1 MDGSR
6 SFRIS
11 CILLSLLFILLT
23 IQSGKA
29 GLYHASGDE
38 TITGEETLACSQ
50 CHTMH
55 GTQGGQSLIYGG
67 TAAVYPKL
75 LRASSILNLC
85 LYCHQDNSVGMTNPT
100 PPDIWNNTLGY
111 IPSGGDFA
119 HLNYT
124 NESNRHSVGTD
135 VSIITPPGSDTTVD
149 WTAVTTRYGIIFN
162 CLYCHDQ
169 HGNRN
174 YRNLRYD
181 PGNPTND
188 TEAAGV
194 KVSYSLDGGVCST
207 GELAPCDID
216 NTTDVNDSLFKYNRN
231 SVKFYKPGAT
241 DYNRLAQWC
250 GRCHANFFGQSGDTN
265 LGGTP
270 AVGVGAGDDNTG
282 SPWVRHPVGDIN
294 MTIAGGNLHVD
305 TATWLDTAMTGR
317 PRYVEPDSYGTETID
332 GNEQPFCL
340 SCHYAHGGGN
350 PNNATDPTLDHSNL
364 VYVDAG
370 GNLNM
375 DTTYDT
381 ATGMLRNTCQKCH
394 NQ

>member
-1 MDGSR
+1 L
-6 SFRIS
+6 SF
-11 CILLSLLFILLT
+11 LLLLIT
-23 IQSGKA
+23 IQSGNA
-29 GLYHASGDE
+29 GLYHASGEE

-67 TAAVYPKL
+67 AAAVYPKL

-85 LYCHQDNSVGMTNPT
+85 LYCHQDNSAGMTNPT

-124 NESNRHSVGTD
+124 NERNRHSVGTD
-135 VSIITPPGSDTTVD
+135 VSTTPPPGADTAVVD
-149 WTAVTTRYGIIFN
+149 WSGVTTRYGTTFN

-169 HGNRN
+169 HGNKN

-181 PGNPTND
+181 PGNPAND
-188 TEAAGV
+188 TEAAGL
-194 KVSYSLDGGVCST
+194 KISYSLDGGTCST
-207 GELAPCDID
+207 GETPPCDID
-216 NTTDVNDSLFKYNRN
+216 NTTSATDNLVKYYRSN
-231 SVKFYKPGAT
+231 VKFYKPSAT

-250 GRCHANFFGQSGDTN
+250 GKCHTKFFGPSGDTN
-265 LGGTP
+265 LGGV
-270 AVGVGAGDDNTG
+270 AAAGVGAGDNNTG

-294 MTIAGGNLHVD
+294 ITIAGNNLHAD

-317 PRYVEPDSYGTETID
+317 PRYVEPDSYATATID

-350 PNNATDPTLDHSNL
+350 PNYATDPTLDHSNL
-364 VYVDAG
+364 VYVDSAG
-370 GNLNM
+370 NINM
-375 DTTYDT
+375 DSASYDKT
-381 ATGMLRNTCQKCH
+381 TGMLRNTCQKCH